1 MADGKLSAVAVGFIF
16 FKVRMHGVAFAFN
29 IFHISAHAFF
39 NGCVLKNKAKAVKH
53 KVNMWDT
60 G

>member
-1 MADGKLSAVAVGFIF
+1 
-16 FKVRMHGVAFAFN
+16 MHGVAFAFN